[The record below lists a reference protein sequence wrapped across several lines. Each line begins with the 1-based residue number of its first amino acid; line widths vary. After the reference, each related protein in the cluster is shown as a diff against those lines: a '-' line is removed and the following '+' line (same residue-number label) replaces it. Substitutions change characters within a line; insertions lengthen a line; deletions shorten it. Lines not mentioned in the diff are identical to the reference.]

1 MFEND
6 ILRKEGLQYC
16 DCFEL
21 EYVSC
26 TIYNIMY
33 KSKMRKSNKQVSGF
47 KLGQV

>member
-21 EYVSC
+21 EDFSSE
-26 TIYNIMY
+26 YNV
-33 KSKMRKSNKQVSGF
+33 QE
-47 KLGQV
+47 